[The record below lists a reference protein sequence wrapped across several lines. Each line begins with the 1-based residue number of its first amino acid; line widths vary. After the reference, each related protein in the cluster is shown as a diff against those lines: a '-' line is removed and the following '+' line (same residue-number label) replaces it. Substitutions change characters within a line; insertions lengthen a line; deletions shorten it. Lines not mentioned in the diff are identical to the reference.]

1 MAEYTCS
8 RCGHESDSYGAHIQ
22 HKENEG
28 HFDCTCGREFNSL
41 SALAQHL
48 DNSDAHYESD

>member
-1 MAEYTCS
+1 MAEYICT
-8 RCGHESDSYGAHIQ
+8 RCGHESNSYGAHIQ
-22 HKENEG
+22 HKENDG